1 MAYPVVSAAVNSQTT
16 ADATSHTVTLPVA
29 QPGDLLLVFGT
40 WDGTPTISGWPS
52 GWNSVYDIGAA
63 TIRRVLYYKFADG
76 TEGTSLSL
84 TSSASEEMQARALR
98 ITNAHVS
105 AAPESA
111 QTTGTS
117 VNPNS
122 PTLTTSWTSRETLWF
137 SAAHIDD
144 SVTTSVY
151 PANFTLYQ
159 DSANSGG
166 ASGVTFAIAGRTITT
181 ATQDPGAFT
190 INTSKFWFAST
201 VAIRPD
207 YRPTFSVAQAAN
219 TLDVTFTDTSDF
231 TATSWSW
238 NFGDG
243 TTSTLQ
249 NPVKTYAIPGV
260 YTVTLTVGN
269 GDAATARSVTVVSVP
284 DAPPARPDGLVIGA
298 ELLMNEWWRDVT
310 CQVLEASWNWGAG
323 SDQGVMTQQDAGSL
337 SLRLVDPDR
346 ILDPQNAVGPFFGVL
361 DIGTPIRLRI
371 DGYTAFRGRVTGIT
385 HDLQLAEDIDFVTIT
400 AEDELGTIGRFAAD
414 NGGALALV
422 SQSASARVTA
432 LLDDMA
438 WPAGQRDIGTG
449 GETLQA
455 VTVENEVW
463 PAIIETVISDGG
475 RIQVEQDG
483 TVHYRNRA
491 TAWAG
496 LATTF
501 TLGCTGDAE
510 MESLALVSEAGPL
523 TNSLTYGI
531 VGGSAAL
538 YTDATSIAT
547 YGTWTAVKTDL
558 LLTSSSAAAVWGAF
572 VVNAQR
578 FPSYG
583 ARAASFTLTPA
594 TVAAV
599 ATARIGDRWRVL
611 ETHHGPDIDLTQR
624 LLGLSYTVGP
634 TRVVV
639 SATMGS
645 DYGLSETLFRTVF
658 DTEAEWENAPAY
670 GNLNTNGNSGRLK
683 VEDRVA

>member
-1 MAYPVVSAAVNSQTT
+1 MAYPVIAAAVNSQTT
-16 ADATSHTVTLPVA
+16 TDATTHTVTLPVA
-29 QPGDLLLVFGT
+29 QPGDLLLVFT
-40 WDGTPTISGWPS
+40 TFDGTPTITWPTGWTAHY
-52 GWNSVYDIGAA
+52 NIGAA
-63 TIRRVLYYKFADG
+63 TIRRQLYYRYADG
-76 TEGTSLSL
+76 TEGTSLTL

-98 ITNAHVS
+98 VTNANVTSAVEHVN
-105 AAPESA
+105 
-111 QTTGTS
+111 TNGTS
-117 VNPNS
+117 ANPNS
-122 PTLTTSWTSRETLWF
+122 PSLTTTWSSRENLWL
-137 SAAHIDD
+137 SVAHIDE
-144 SVTTSVY
+144 SVTTSAY
-151 PANFTLYQ
+151 PANYTIYQ
-159 DSANSGG
+159 DTANSGG
-166 ASGVTFAIAGRTITT
+166 ASGVTFAISGRTLT
-181 ATQDPGAFT
+181 AQTDDPGAYT
-190 INTSKFWFAST
+190 ISSSKFWFAST
-201 VAIRPD
+201 IAIRPD

-219 TLDVTFTDTSDF
+219 TLQVTFTDTSDF
-231 TATSWSW
+231 TATSWAW

-249 NPVKTYAIPGV
+249 NPTKTYTVPGV

-269 GDAATARSVTVVSVP
+269 GDSATARTITVVPVP

-310 CQVLEASWNWGAG
+310 CEVLEASWNWGAG

-422 SQSASARVTA
+422 SQSASARLTA

-438 WPAGQRDIGTG
+438 WPAGQRDIGSG

-463 PAIIETVISDGG
+463 PAIIETVMSDGG

-531 VGGSAAL
+531 VGGAAQL

-611 ETHHGPDIDLTQR
+611 ETHHGPDLDLTQR

-645 DYGLSETLFRTVF
+645 DYGLNETLFRTVY
-658 DTEAEWENAPAY
+658 DTEADWENAPAY